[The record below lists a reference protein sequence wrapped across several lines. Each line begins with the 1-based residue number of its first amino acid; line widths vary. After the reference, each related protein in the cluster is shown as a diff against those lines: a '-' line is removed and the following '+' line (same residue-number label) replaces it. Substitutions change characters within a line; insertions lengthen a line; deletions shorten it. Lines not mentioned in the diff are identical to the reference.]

1 MYEINKKRV
10 NTLKENLEISKQG
23 FYMFGDNKVN
33 IVKPRTRLI
42 KTSEQLEF
50 NLHNKTEI
58 EFVNNTTIGAVM
70 DEPEKSC
77 TLNFASYKTPGGGV
91 LKGYGSQE
99 ESLCYPSNL
108 YSSLL
113 EFKTDFYDNHIIEGM
128 NYGLYT
134 SEALYSED
142 VSIFRTEGLELIMPC
157 KVMNVITMAAPYAK
171 TVRRY
176 RPYLE
181 NRIYPALKARCQRV
195 LEIAASNKQEV
206 LILGAFGCGVF
217 GNNLDDL
224 IEIWYELLNN
234 DFKDVFKKVIFA
246 VPEESSL
253 DKFIKRF
260 SI

>member
-1 MYEINKKRV
+1 MYEMNKKRV
-10 NTLKENLEISKQG
+10 NALKENIEISKQG
-23 FYMFGDNKVN
+23 FYMFDNNKVN

-42 KTSEQLEF
+42 ETSEKLEY

-70 DEPEKSC
+70 DESEKSC
-77 TLNFASYKTPGGGV
+77 VLNFASYKTPGGGV

-113 EFKTDFYDNHIIEGM
+113 EFKTDFYDKHIIEGM

-142 VSIFRTEGLELIMPC
+142 VSIFRTEDLEIISPY

-181 NRIYPALKARCQRV
+181 ERIYPTLQYRCQRV

-217 GNNLDDL
+217 GNNIDDL
-224 IEIWYELLNN
+224 VNIWYELLNS
-234 DFKDVFKKVIFA
+234 DFKNVFKKVIFA
-246 VPEESSL
+246 VPDGASYV
-253 DKFIKRF
+253 KFKNKF
-260 SI
+260 K